1 MVWTIIAII
10 ELFIIIGVLFV
21 NYKSVKGFRSIV
33 HNADLISNGKLDM
46 DDIKLYGNSKKNS
59 TNEIAASL
67 NSIKNNLL
75 TFIKAS
81 KTNVVTL
88 SNAVSELSVSVDNNR
103 EGNGQIADEAG
114 NVASKTSEQFE
125 IVKDNLS
132 IIEDN
137 NSYMQEIE
145 ASINYIERLI
155 ADSNNITSD
164 GLTTIIGYQQD
175 MEQMSN
181 ELAKINGILTEFN
194 NEIAKISNI
203 GDFIIDVNEE
213 LILLA
218 LNASIEA
225 ARAGQAGRG
234 FAVVADQ
241 MNEMSVQTRE
251 GMDSINE
258 ILKEVMDSSNQ
269 VNKSI
274 EHCEKTYNRSKE
286 TFDKVSRSFKTI
298 NQQSLAINQRM
309 NDITAKF
316 KTLSDNT
323 NISQDKAQNLYE
335 TSEAISDSTNDIASI
350 SQVVSEESNKIGE
363 SAQSLESMLMSL
375 QKLLVQ
381 FNTAVVP
388 VKKDPAKQLKFLVVS
403 MLDNPFWYGVRNG
416 VYYAMTELA
425 DRNVK
430 IDYLP
435 ISDTSMMQELMTAG
449 YTRVL
454 EEGYDG
460 ICLPGFIGDAI
471 ELLREAANK
480 RGVKV
485 IAYNCDCDP
494 SIHTQAVCK
503 PDIADLGYTAAVMCS
518 SYLDK
523 GGKIIIL
530 NGNPEVETNKLKYDT
545 FVEQIRKKKNFTIVD
560 DVMCDDSAKS
570 VHDKAVEAINRHP
583 DADIVYVIQGY
594 LTAAAEAIEH
604 CHQVGKMSAIGFD
617 HSQEIFQYIKKGV
630 VRCAVGQDDFAQ
642 GHDPIIWLYNNIVAG
657 EQFPN
662 NGFIRCKSTIA
673 DFSNINTLLD
683 A

>member
-1 MVWTIIAII
+1 MVWMIIAII
-10 ELFIIIGVLFV
+10 ELLIIIGVILFYHKV
-21 NYKSVKGFRSIV
+21 LRGFQGIV
-33 HNADLISNGKLDM
+33 HNADMISNGRLDM
-46 DDIKLYGNSKKNS
+46 DDIKIYGNNKRS
-59 TNEIAASL
+59 TDVVAASL

-88 SNAVSELSVSVDNNR
+88 SNAVAELSASVDNNR
-103 EGNGQIADEAG
+103 EGNGQIADEAS
-114 NVASKTSEQFE
+114 NVANKTSEQFE

-137 NSYMQEIE
+137 HSYMNEIE
-145 ASINYIERLI
+145 SSINYIERLI
-155 ADSNNITSD
+155 FDSNNITRD
-164 GLTTIIGYQQD
+164 GLTTIAGYQQD
-175 MEQMSN
+175 MEQMSS

-194 NEIAKISNI
+194 SEIAKISSI

-258 ILKEVMDSSNQ
+258 ILKEVMDSSLQ
-269 VNKSI
+269 VNESI
-274 EHCEKTYNRSKE
+274 EHCEKTHNRSKE
-286 TFDKVSRSFKTI
+286 TFDKVSRSFEKI

-316 KTLSDNT
+316 KTLTENT

-350 SQVVSEESNKIGE
+350 SQVVSAESNKIGE
-363 SAQSLESMLMSL
+363 NAQTLESMLMSL
-375 QKLLVQ
+375 QRLLVQ

-388 VKKDPAKQLKFLVVS
+388 VKKDSPKRLKFLVIS

-416 VYYAMTELA
+416 VYYAMTELS
-425 DRNVK
+425 DYNVD
-430 IDYLP
+430 IDYVP
-435 ISDTSMMQELMTAG
+435 IEDNTILGDIVIEALHRAIDNK
-449 YTRVL
+449 
-454 EEGYDG
+454 YDG
-460 ICLPGFIGDAI
+460 ITFPGFIGDAN
-471 ELLREAANK
+471 ELFAEAISK
-480 RGVKV
+480 GIKV
-485 IAYNCDCDP
+485 IAYNCDCDS
-494 SIHTQAVCK
+494 SIRRSAVCK
-503 PDIADLGYTAAVMCS
+503 PDINDLGYTAAIMTNN
-518 SYLDK
+518 YLDK
-523 GGKIIIL
+523 GGKVIIL
-530 NGNPEVETNKLKYDT
+530 TGNPEIETNKIKYDT
-545 FVEQIRKKKNFTIVD
+545 FLEQIRKKKNISIVD
-560 DVMCDDSAKS
+560 DVICEDSPES
-570 VHDKAVEAINRHP
+570 VHDKAVEAIKRNP
-583 DADIVYVIQGY
+583 DADIIYVVQGY
-594 LTAAAEAIEH
+594 LTAAAEAIED
-604 CHQVGKMSAIGFD
+604 CRMTGQIAAVGFD
-617 HSQEIFQYIKKGV
+617 HSQEIFQFIKKGV
-630 VRCAVGQDDFAQ
+630 IRCAVGQDDFAQ
-642 GHDPIIWLYNNIVAG
+642 GHDPIIWLYNNIVSG

-662 NGFIRCKSTIA
+662 NGNIRCKSTIA

>member
-1 MVWTIIAII
+1 MVWMIIAII
-10 ELFIIIGVLFV
+10 ELLVIVGAIYL
-21 NYKSVKGFRSIV
+21 NFRTINSFRKVIK
-33 HNADLISNGKLDM
+33 NADLISNGKLDM
-46 DDIKLYGNSKKNS
+46 DDIKIYGNTRTSAD
-59 TNEIAASL
+59 EIASSL

-114 NVASKTSEQFE
+114 NVANKTSEQFE

-137 NSYMQEIE
+137 HSYMQEIN

-155 ADSNNITSD
+155 HESNTITRD
-164 GLTTIIGYQQD
+164 GLTAIAGYQQD
-175 MEQMSN
+175 MDAMSN
-181 ELAKINGILTEFN
+181 ELSKINGILTEFN
-194 NEIAKISNI
+194 NEIAKISSI

-258 ILKEVMDSSNQ
+258 ILKEVMDSSTQ
-269 VNKSI
+269 VNQSI
-274 EHCEKTYNRSKE
+274 AHCEKTYNRSKE
-286 TFDKVSRSFKTI
+286 TFDKVNRSFETI

-309 NDITAKF
+309 NDITSKF
-316 KTLSDNT
+316 KTLSENT

-363 SAQSLESMLMSL
+363 SAQTLESMLMSL

-388 VKKDPAKQLKFLVVS
+388 VKKDLPKTVKIMVLS

-416 VYYAMTELA
+416 IHYAITELTG
-425 DRNVK
+425 RNVK
-430 IDYLP
+430 VEYIPIMGHHELKDVLRTAVQRAIDE
-435 ISDTSMMQELMTAG
+435 QF
-449 YTRVL
+449 
-454 EEGYDG
+454 DG
-460 ICLPGFIGDAI
+460 ITFPGFLSDANDLFKTAI
-471 ELLREAANK
+471 A
-480 RGVKV
+480 RGIKV
-485 IAYNCDCDP
+485 ISYNCDCDP
-494 SIHTQAVCK
+494 SIKRHAVCK
-503 PDIADLGYTAAVMCS
+503 PDINDLGYTAAVMCCN
-518 SYLDK
+518 YLDK
-523 GGKIIIL
+523 GGKVLIL
-530 NGNPEVETNKLKYDT
+530 NGNPEVETNRLKHEM
-545 FVEQIRKKKNFTIVD
+545 FINQIRKRKNISIID
-560 DVMCDDSAKS
+560 DIMCDDTAEA
-570 VHDKAVEAINRHP
+570 VHEKALQAIRQYP
-583 DADIVYVIQGY
+583 DIDIIYVVLGY
-594 LTAAAEAIEH
+594 PLAAAQAIEESRMT
-604 CHQVGKMSAIGFD
+604 GKISMIGFD

-630 VRCAVGQDDFAQ
+630 IRCAVGQDDFAQ
-642 GHDPIIWLYNNIVAG
+642 GHDPVIWLYNNIVAG

-662 NGFIRCKSTIA
+662 DGYIRCKSTIA